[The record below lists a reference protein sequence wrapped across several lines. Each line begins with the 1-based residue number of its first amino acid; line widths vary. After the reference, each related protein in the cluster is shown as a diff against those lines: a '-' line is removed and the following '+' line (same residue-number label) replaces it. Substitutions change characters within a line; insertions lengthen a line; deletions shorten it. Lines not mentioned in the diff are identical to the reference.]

1 MTLDWMHQRSATEFV
16 ISRFAGKNIRKKR
29 GEGKEGRADADGK
42 HHKYQRHRE
51 AGPQE
56 RISSGAITKARVMN
70 VLYTRA

>member
-29 GEGKEGRADADGK
+29 GDGKEGHGDGK

-51 AGPQE
+51 AGPQG